1 MRYCTRFVDILPN
14 NKIECLEK
22 VRESIEEVVAR
33 LILVTQ
39 EVMAN
44 CCQGGFGETLYS
56 AKAASYYREVI
67 VLDGVSTNLMCHH
80 IGH

>member
-1 MRYCTRFVDILPN
+1 MDNLPN

-22 VRESIEEVVAR
+22 VRESIEEIIAR
-33 LILVTQ
+33 LMLVTQ

-44 CCQGGFGETLYS
+44 CCQYGFGETLYS
-56 AKAASYYREVI
+56 TMAASYYREVI
-67 VLDGVSTNLMCHH
+67 VLDGMSTSLMCHH